1 MNGWRRVSRREPCP
15 ICQHGDWC
23 GVSSDG
29 VVCHCMRVES
39 ANPCPSGGWFHFLKE
54 RPKRMPVRIGPKP
67 PARPRMFNAELT
79 MAGFRAEFE
88 APGGEKDIFDS
99 LVEVSNDL
107 NLCAADIDRLLVG
120 RSAFH
125 GAWAFPMLDGGGKCV
140 GIRLR
145 EYGGSG
151 KWSVGGSRD
160 GLFYDPELKPA
171 ETVYNGVRGLEL
183 VVVEGATDC
192 IAGYALGLPCVGRS
206 ACATGVDALKELC
219 ARLGVS
225 RVTIVSDND
234 DYKFRPDGTPWK
246 PGAEGA
252 QALARRLGRTYRI
265 VTPPKKDL
273 REWYYAGLTAETFW
287 MVADLQP
294 WRRASGLGPVLFPP
308 SAPKTPTIPHTQSS
322 VIKRPTRRPHTHE

>member
-1 MNGWRRVSRREPCP
+1 MAGGWRNVSKREPCP
-15 ICQHGDWC
+15 ICQKPDWC
-23 GVSSDG
+23 GVTVDG
-29 VVCHCMRVES
+29 AVCHCMRVES
-39 ANPCPSGGWFHFLKE
+39 ANPCRSGGWFHFLKE
-54 RPKRMPVRIGPKP
+54 RPRRMPVRTGPKP
-67 PARPRMFNAELT
+67 PVRPRMFNAELT
-79 MAGFRAEFE
+79 MVGFRAQFE
-88 APGGEKDIFDS
+88 ARHPLDAEGRDAMWYLSE
-99 LVEVSNDL
+99 DL
-107 NLCAADIDRLLVG
+107 WLDADAIARLRPG

-125 GAWAFPMLDGGGKCV
+125 GAWAFPMLDSMGKCV
-140 GIRLR
+140 GVRLR

-160 GLFYDPELKPA
+160 GLFYDPELRPA
-171 ETVYNGVRGLEL
+171 ETVYNGIRGREL

-252 QALARRLGRTYRI
+252 QALARRLGRVYRI

-287 MVADLQP
+287 MVAGLQP
-294 WRRASGLGPVLFPP
+294 WRRAQSWGPALFPP
-308 SAPKTPTIPHTQSS
+308 LLSPPPPFFPPYSES
-322 VIKRPTRRPHTHE
+322 ED